1 MCVVIANNMC
11 EVANKT
17 SCESKLERF
26 LRNLRPSLPPER
38 WEQRVLECVG
48 LMNRWFK
55 IPHWD
60 YDRDNLC
67 FVEIISSRPYRSDSD
82 DTEEPAP
89 DSISQLID

>member
-1 MCVVIANNMC
+1 M
-11 EVANKT
+11 
-17 SCESKLERF
+17 
-26 LRNLRPSLPPER
+26 
-38 WEQRVLECVG
+38 LECVG

-67 FVEIISSRPYRSDSD
+67 FVEISSSRPYRSDCD

>member
-1 MCVVIANNMC
+1 M
-11 EVANKT
+11 
-17 SCESKLERF
+17 
-26 LRNLRPSLPPER
+26 
-38 WEQRVLECVG
+38 LECVG

-67 FVEIISSRPYRSDSD
+67 FVEISSSIPYRSDSD